1 MGISRV
7 PFEGIKKA
15 IENAHY
21 TVSKREKKKG
31 NSYLASLRN
40 KSKRDLRSTPRS
52 FCAITVNREMRKKP
66 NLHCITPRL
75 VDWSYAKLAEPPFP
89 QFKKHPITDCVY
101 LNLVYYLYQSS
112 FLPIRRETC
121 RRETTVTKQFLMK

>member
-31 NSYLASLRN
+31 NSYLASLKN

-66 NLHCITPRL
+66 NLHCITLRL
-75 VDWSYAKLAEPPFP
+75 VDWSYAKLAEPPPHSLKNTQLLTVFISTWCIIYTSHRFSP
-89 QFKKHPITDCVY
+89 SDVK
-101 LNLVYYLYQSS
+101 LVGERL
-112 FLPIRRETC
+112 L
-121 RRETTVTKQFLMK
+121 